1 MSLESCAET
10 SHMCLF
16 WRVQHAE
23 QLLQGDYVPQ
33 STRLTTAEKLILV
46 LTLMPY
52 EADACISAVSSTV

>member
-1 MSLESCAET
+1 MSLDSCAET

-46 LTLMPY
+46 PY
-52 EADACISAVSSTV
+52 EADACISAVSRTV